1 MKKIVIH
8 IVFLLFAHSLCAVP
22 IVGGTKIYLNTGGSS
37 LWNQDNAWFVAYFYN
52 DYVPGYVTMT
62 PTIYSNIYVAEAPS
76 TAWTDVIFVRM
87 SPNCSAFSWG
97 CAWNQTN
104 DLNYDGIRNMYTI
117 DGWGEIAPIK
127 STGTWSVAPFCSFP
141 EFTVNVDTCDGST
154 YNLSGKASFS
164 NAPLFGDLIVR
175 DLLSGKTVQTSYPFT
190 SPYEFR
196 IEDIPVTTA
205 EKQASLT
212 ISFSQGTCNSTVQYI
227 KPRKEEIQ
235 ACQNSTLTLETQFD
249 GYEYLWNT
257 GETNKAINVSIQKDT
272 TYICSVTTISQ
283 EPVIE
288 DNIMSNGGFEDISI
302 PYYKGFSTDYEQFA
316 LNAPFDYNRSDRGWA
331 VVSSNTK
338 NQNVSLT
345 EVIPHS
351 GGYMLFIDGNTKRSS
366 AWIAQT
372 SQNNPNLKIEA
383 GRTYRFSYWASG
395 VGETNPAKLS
405 FWIKYN
411 GKEQQLGTTQT
422 LIPIWKEN
430 IVFFT
435 APEDCDDITI
445 SVVDENISSN
455 TSGND
460 FALDDILFQ
469 PISTGKQTLFEVF
482 DINVLTQPKFSIPS
496 EIHSCSDAT
505 TISIPFKIEEGSPNH
520 YDLDFSSPLFTDIG
534 DAALPQNDTIK
545 IPLPTAAANLY
556 TANLTVR
563 NDETGCESSDSF
575 TINVSAQPKVSIP
588 SEIHSCSDA
597 TSISIPFKVEDGS
610 PDHYDLDFSSPLFTD
625 IENAALPQNDTIKIA
640 LPIREANLYSAK
652 LTVKNEETGCESS
665 DIFAINVSAQPKV
678 SIPSEIHSCSDAMTI
693 SIPFK
698 IEEGSPDY
706 YDLDFSSPL
715 FIDIKNA
722 LLPTDTISFAQPER
736 AFAGLYSASLTVKNN
751 ETGCESSENVNFT
764 IDKSMVYAKWD
775 DVLFCDNLEQHFVAY
790 QWYHN
795 GEAIVGATNQYYYNP
810 EGFSGSYYVVA
821 STAKGT
827 SYFSCV
833 LDYEFVPKSKDSGR
847 VYPVPVAQN
856 EPITIV
862 LPSSTKKAIGQLTIV
877 NSLGQT
883 ISTETVNSN
892 EIVKYMNAPQGIY
905 LLDYSEN
912 GESLWT
918 EKIIVH

>member
-141 EFTVNVDTCDGST
+141 EFTVNVDACDGST
-154 YNLSGKASFS
+154 YNLSGKATFS
-164 NAPLFGDLIVR
+164 NAPLSGDLIVT
-175 DLLSGKTVQTSYPFT
+175 DVLSGKTVQTSYPFT

-196 IEDIPVTTA
+196 IEDIPITTA
-205 EKQASLT
+205 EKQASLA

-235 ACQNSTLTLETQFD
+235 ACQNSTLTLEPQFD

-272 TYICSVTTISQ
+272 TYICSVTTTSQ

-383 GRTYRFSYWASG
+383 GKTYRFSYWASG

-482 DINVLTQPKFSIPS
+482 DINVLT
-496 EIHSCSDAT
+496 
-505 TISIPFKIEEGSPNH
+505 
-520 YDLDFSSPLFTDIG
+520 
-534 DAALPQNDTIK
+534 
-545 IPLPTAAANLY
+545 
-556 TANLTVR
+556 
-563 NDETGCESSDSF
+563 
-575 TINVSAQPKVSIP
+575 
-588 SEIHSCSDA
+588 
-597 TSISIPFKVEDGS
+597 
-610 PDHYDLDFSSPLFTD
+610 
-625 IENAALPQNDTIKIA
+625 
-640 LPIREANLYSAK
+640 
-652 LTVKNEETGCESS
+652 
-665 DIFAINVSAQPKV
+665 QPKV

-795 GEAIVGATNQYYYNP
+795 GEAIVGANNQYYYNP
-810 EGFSGSYYVVA
+810 EGFSGFYYVVA